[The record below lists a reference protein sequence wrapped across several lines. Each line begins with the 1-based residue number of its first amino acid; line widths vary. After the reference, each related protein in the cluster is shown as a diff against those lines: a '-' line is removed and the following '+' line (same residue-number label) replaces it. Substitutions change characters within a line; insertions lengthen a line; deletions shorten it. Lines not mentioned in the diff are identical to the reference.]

1 MAIVGCGGKW
11 SPRRPSRPG
20 MKSGAFTLATA
31 RARRHIIAMGREM
44 LMRWRRLLVVL
55 VIAAALLPAAG
66 CGRKS
71 APEPPPGADYPRT
84 YPSR

>member
-1 MAIVGCGGKW
+1 MRIV
-11 SPRRPSRPG
+11 R
-20 MKSGAFTLATA
+20 A
-31 RARRHIIAMGREM
+31 RAVRSLAF
-44 LMRWRRLLVVL
+44 VVL
-55 VIAAALLPAAG
+55 SAALLLFAA